1 VKVGLLGGMFDP
13 IHLGHL
19 RAAFLVREALGLDEV
34 LFVPARVPP
43 HRERPAADTLDR
55 YAMVAL
61 ATAGHRAYVPSDLEL
76 RREGPSYTVET
87 VAALVEGRPHTEV
100 VLIIGSDN
108 LPMIAEWRE
117 PERLLEM
124 CTVAVVER
132 PGAPPAPAG
141 RVPEARLHRVDGP
154 ALPIASRDLRERVRA
169 GRGVSHL
176 VPDGVADYIE
186 KRGLYRS
193 SETPH

>member
-1 VKVGLLGGMFDP
+1 VKLGLLGGMFDP

-19 RAAFLVREALGLDEV
+19 RAAEIVRESLGLDEV
-34 LFVPARVPP
+34 IFVPAGVPP
-43 HRERPAADTLDR
+43 HRGRPAAAGLDR

-61 ATAGHRAYVPSDLEL
+61 ATSTQRAFLPSDVEL
-76 RREGPSYTVET
+76 AREGPSYTVET
-87 VAALVEGRPHTEV
+87 VAQLRGRHPQAEV
-100 VLIIGSDN
+100 FLIVGSDN

-132 PGAPPAPAG
+132 PGSAPAPAG
-141 RVPEARLHRVDGP
+141 KVPPARLRRVEGTT
-154 ALPIASRDLRERVRA
+154 LPIASRDLRERIRA
-169 GRGVSHL
+169 GRSVRHL

-186 KRGLYRS
+186 KRGLYR
-193 SETPH
+193 

>member
-1 VKVGLLGGMFDP
+1 MKLGLLGGMFDP

-19 RAAFLVREALGLDEV
+19 RAAEIVRESLGLDEV
-34 LFVPARVPP
+34 VFVPAGVPP
-43 HRERPAADTLDR
+43 HRGRPAAAGLDR

-61 ATAGHRAYVPSDLEL
+61 ATSTQRAFLPSDVEL
-76 RREGPSYTVET
+76 AREGPSYTVET
-87 VAALVEGRPHTEV
+87 VAQLRARHPQAEV
-100 VLIIGSDN
+100 FLIVGSDN

-132 PGAPPAPAG
+132 PGSAPAPAG
-141 RVPEARLHRVDGP
+141 KVPPARLRRVEGTT
-154 ALPIASRDLRERVRA
+154 LPIASRDLRERIRA
-169 GRGVSHL
+169 GRSVRHL

-186 KRGLYRS
+186 KRGLYR
-193 SETPH
+193 

>member
-1 VKVGLLGGMFDP
+1 VKLGLLGGMFDP

-19 RAAFLVREALGLDEV
+19 RAAEIVRESLGLDEV
-34 LFVPARVPP
+34 FFVPAGVPP
-43 HRERPAADTLDR
+43 HRGRPAAAGLDR

-61 ATAGHRAYVPSDLEL
+61 ATSTQRAFLPSDVEL
-76 RREGPSYTVET
+76 AREGPSYTVET
-87 VAALVEGRPHTEV
+87 VAQLRARHPQAEV
-100 VLIIGSDN
+100 FLIVGSDN

-132 PGAPPAPAG
+132 PGSAPAPAG
-141 RVPEARLHRVDGP
+141 KVPPARLRRVEGTT
-154 ALPIASRDLRERVRA
+154 LPIASRDLRERIRA
-169 GRGVSHL
+169 GRSVRHL

-186 KRGLYRS
+186 KRGLYR
-193 SETPH
+193 

>member
-1 VKVGLLGGMFDP
+1 VRLGVFGGTFDP

-19 RAAFLVREALGLDEV
+19 RAAEIVRESLGLDEV
-34 LFVPARVPP
+34 VFVPAGVPP
-43 HRERPAADTLDR
+43 HRGKPAAAGLDR

-61 ATAGHRAYVPSDLEL
+61 ATSTQRAFLPSDVEL
-76 RREGPSYTVET
+76 AREGPSYTVET
-87 VAALVEGRPHTEV
+87 VAQLRARHPQAEV
-100 VLIIGSDN
+100 FLIVGSDN

-132 PGAPPAPAG
+132 PGSAPAPAG
-141 RVPEARLHRVDGP
+141 KVPPARLRRVEGTT
-154 ALPIASRDLRERVRA
+154 LPIASRDLRERIRA
-169 GRGVSHL
+169 GRSVRHL

-186 KRGLYRS
+186 KRGLYR
-193 SETPH
+193 

>member
-1 VKVGLLGGMFDP
+1 MKLGLLGGMFDP

-19 RAAFLVREALGLDEV
+19 RAAEIVRESLGLDEV
-34 LFVPARVPP
+34 IFVPAGVPP
-43 HRERPAADTLDR
+43 HRGRPAAAGLDR

-61 ATAGHRAYVPSDLEL
+61 ATSTQRAFLPSDVEL
-76 RREGPSYTVET
+76 AREGPSYTVET
-87 VAALVEGRPHTEV
+87 VAQLRGRHPQAEV
-100 VLIIGSDN
+100 FLIVGSDN

-132 PGAPPAPAG
+132 PGSAPAPAG
-141 RVPEARLHRVDGP
+141 KVPPARLRRVEGTT
-154 ALPIASRDLRERVRA
+154 LPIASRDLRERIRA
-169 GRGVSHL
+169 GRSVRHL

-186 KRGLYRS
+186 KRGLYR
-193 SETPH
+193 